1 MDDSH
6 FGIFCLLFFLVK
18 ALQTHSL
25 KDIIGHFLMTRIRVL
40 DATYEAA
47 ELGGKVDV
55 AVLVDVSDAPKGT
68 KDEYCFWVTT
78 LIEYFKALIQTRA
91 VTYSELVRS
100 TLKNRTTYLLSVNKL
115 NKAARNF
122 NKALTPFLP
131 NNEEDIA
138 NIVKKMEESIEKFR
152 RDQAKEIFP
161 Q

>member
-1 MDDSH
+1 M
-6 FGIFCLLFFLVK
+6 ILIPEFFVFYFFQLK
-18 ALQTHSL
+18 RYKHSL

-68 KDEYCFWVTT
+68 KDEYRFWVTT
-78 LIEYFKALIQTRA
+78 LIEYFEALIQTRG

-122 NKALTPFLP
+122 NKVLTPFLP

-138 NIVKKMEESIEKFR
+138 NIVKKNGRKY
-152 RDQAKEIFP
+152 
-161 Q
+161 